1 MIRSMYAAVSG
12 LRNHQTMMD
21 VVGNN
26 IANVN
31 TTGFK
36 SSNTVFQDVLSQTLR
51 GAGRAGATAG
61 GTNPAQIG
69 LGASV
74 AGVTTNFSQGA
85 PQLTGR
91 GTDLAITGDGFFIVE
106 QGGERLFTR
115 SGAFTLDTL
124 GRLVSQNGGIVQGW
138 PADAT
143 GQFNP
148 NGPVRPLVIPVGDVI
163 APVQTTSTV
172 LGGNLPADAAV
183 GTTVATSIDVYDG
196 QGRQTTVRFEL
207 TKTAGDTWGVGYRY
221 VDAAGVQQPTPPA
234 AATAVTGG
242 PLTFDADG
250 ELTSGYT
257 LTIPGGAIPGFGAG
271 DDISVSL
278 GAAAAPTRVTQ
289 FGSLSTA
296 SALDQDGSAAG
307 SLQSFSIGQDGLV
320 TGSYSNGLTR
330 SLGQLALASFN
341 NPEGLEKR
349 GGSAFRATPASGAIN
364 IGQAGQGGRGLLS
377 SGTLEMSN
385 VDLSTEFTNLILAQ
399 RGFQA
404 NSRVVTTSDEM
415 LQEVVNLKR

>member
-36 SSNTVFQDVLSQTLR
+36 SSNTIFQDVLSQTLR
-51 GAGRAGATAG
+51 GAGRATATAG

-69 LGASV
+69 LGASI
-74 AGVTTNFSQGA
+74 AGITTNWTQGA
-85 PQLTGR
+85 TQLTGR
-91 GTDLAITGDGFFIVE
+91 GTDLMINGDGFFVID
-106 QGGERLFTR
+106 QGGERLYTR
-115 SGAFTLDTL
+115 AGAFTLDTL
-124 GRLVSQNGGIVQGW
+124 GRLVTQSGGIVQGW

-143 GQFNP
+143 GQYNP
-148 NGPVRPLVIPVGDVI
+148 NGPVRALSIPVGDVI
-163 APVQTTSTV
+163 APVRTTTAT
-172 LGGNLPADAAV
+172 LGGNLPADADV

-196 QGRQTTVRFEL
+196 QGRQITVRFEI
-207 TKTAGDTWGVGYRY
+207 TKSAANTWDVGFRY

-234 AATAVTGG
+234 AATPVTGG
-242 PLTFDADG
+242 PMTFGADG

-257 LTIPGGAIPGFGAG
+257 LTIPGGTIPGFGG
-271 DDISVSL
+271 GQDIAVSL
-278 GAAAAPTRVTQ
+278 GAAATPNRITQ

-296 SALDQDGSAAG
+296 AALDQDGSAAG
-307 SLQSFSIGQDGLV
+307 SLQSFSVGQDGV
-320 TGSYSNGLTR
+320 ITGSYTNGQNR
-330 SLGQLALASFN
+330 ILGQLALASFN

-349 GGSAFRATPASGAIN
+349 GGSLFRETPASGAVT

-385 VDLSTEFTNLILAQ
+385 VDLSAEFTNLILAQ

-404 NSRVVTTSDEM
+404 NSRVVTTSDEV

>member
-36 SSNTVFQDVLSQTLR
+36 SSNTVFEDVLSQTLR
-51 GAGRAGATAG
+51 GAGRAGANTG

-91 GTDLAITGDGFFIVE
+91 GTDLAITGDGFFIVD

-138 PADAT
+138 PADAN

-148 NGPVRPLVIPVGDVI
+148 NGPVRPLVVPVGDVI
-163 APVQTTSTV
+163 APVQTSTSV

-196 QGRQTTVRFEL
+196 QGRQTTVRYEL
-207 TKTAGDTWGVGYRY
+207 TKTAADTWSVGYRY
-221 VDAAGVQQPTPPA
+221 VDDAGVQQPTPPA
-234 AATAVTGG
+234 AASAVTGG
-242 PLTFDADG
+242 PLTFDANG
-250 ELTSGYT
+250 ELTSGYA
-257 LTIPGGAIPGFGAG
+257 LTIPGGTIPGFAAG
-271 DDISVSL
+271 DDITISL
-278 GAAAAPTRVTQ
+278 GAASAPARITQ

-296 SALDQDGSAAG
+296 AALDQNGSAAG

-330 SLGQLALASFN
+330 SLGQLALASFT

-349 GGSAFRATPASGAIN
+349 GGSTFGATAASGAVN